1 MPLPLYL
8 AMTAAEISKNSSP
21 PSHLAYM
28 ACHFSPYSTGLSNLP
43 TELPPKS
50 MLIVNDRIPV
60 QDHDPVRIRDQL
72 EQLMDRFSTSS
83 LLLDLQRPNE
93 AQTRAIVKALMDLP
107 CPVAVT
113 EQYADGL
120 DCPVFISLPVHTP
133 PKQVASAWQGRDLW
147 LEATTDQLC
156 ITLTEDGAHISQET
170 PPQVYPFRDDTLIC
184 HYKAQVMNDQI
195 RFHLHRDRQD
205 LEELLSHAQ
214 ELGFT
219 CAVGLWQELTAAS
232 E

>member
-8 AMTAAEISKNSSP
+8 AMTAAEISKKSSLP
-21 PSHLAYM
+21 PNLAYM

-43 TELPPKS
+43 TELPPDS

-60 QDHDPVRIRDQL
+60 QNHDPVKIREQL
-72 EQLMDRFSTSS
+72 EQLIGRFRISG

-93 AQTRAIVKALMDLP
+93 PQTRNIVKALLELP

-120 DCPVFISLPVHTP
+120 DCAVFISMPAHTP
-133 PKQVASAWQGRDLW
+133 PEQLVKTWQGRSLW
-147 LEATTDQLC
+147 LEAATDPLC
-156 ITLTEDGAHISQET
+156 VTLTEEGAHVSQEA
-170 PPQVYPFRDDTLIC
+170 PPADYPFRDDTLMC
-184 HYKAQVMNDQI
+184 HYKTQVLEDQI
-195 RFHLHRDRQD
+195 RFHLRRDRQD
-205 LEELLSHAQ
+205 LDDLLNHAPT
-214 ELGFT
+214 LGFS